1 MMFAGNDKKPVGGH
15 ILAHA
20 CQPETPPLY
29 PSLVSLHCIPSLVSH
44 PFIFPSPA
52 SRDSTLDFA
61 TIVLDGSSA
70 TRIYLRKGR
79 AEERVAKLQDS
90 PDRPEKEASY
100 QITEGGITDIS

>member
-20 CQPETPPLY
+20 YHL
-29 PSLVSLHCIPSLVSH
+29 SH
-44 PFIFPSPA
+44 ALFWS
-52 SRDSTLDFA
+52 DN
-61 TIVLDGSSA
+61 SSA

-79 AEERVAKLQDS
+79 GEERVAKLQDS

-100 QITEGGITDIS
+100 QVAEGGISDLSG

>member
-20 CQPETPPLY
+20 YSP
-29 PSLVSLHCIPSLVSH
+29 
-44 PFIFPSPA
+44 PSPLFPCDEFTKT
-52 SRDSTLDFA
+52 RA
-61 TIVLDGSSA
+61 TPTWVLMSSSA

-100 QITEGGITDIS
+100 QITEGGIADLGA

>member
-20 CQPETPPLY
+20 YT
-29 PSLVSLHCIPSLVSH
+29 H
-44 PFIFPSPA
+44 FPHDI
-52 SRDSTLDFA
+52 RIL
-61 TIVLDGSSA
+61 IYSSA

-100 QITEGGITDIS
+100 QITEGGIADLSG

>member
-20 CQPETPPLY
+20 CHPQILPLISLPLY
-29 PSLVSLHCIPSLVSH
+29 PFPISVSPSSLPDFWSISGD
-44 PFIFPSPA
+44 
-52 SRDSTLDFA
+52 RTLESVK
-61 TIVLDGSSA
+61 IVLDGSSA

-100 QITEGGITDIS
+100 QITEGGITDIG

>member
-20 CQPETPPLY
+20 Y
-29 PSLVSLHCIPSLVSH
+29 LHVVIGGVDH
-44 PFIFPSPA
+44 
-52 SRDSTLDFA
+52 R
-61 TIVLDGSSA
+61 SA

-100 QITEGGITDIS
+100 QITEGGIADLGN

>member
-20 CQPETPPLY
+20 Y
-29 PSLVSLHCIPSLVSH
+29 VPSLCDPSL
-44 PFIFPSPA
+44 
-52 SRDSTLDFA
+52 
-61 TIVLDGSSA
+61 TISCGEMYAAGKLIVSSA

-90 PDRPEKEASY
+90 PDCPEKEASY
-100 QITEGGITDIS
+100 QISEGGITDLGV

>member
-20 CQPETPPLY
+20 
-29 PSLVSLHCIPSLVSH
+29 HIIP
-44 PFIFPSPA
+44 F
-52 SRDSTLDFA
+52 
-61 TIVLDGSSA
+61 VLIANAGRSA

-100 QITEGGITDIS
+100 QITEGGIADLGN

>member
-1 MMFAGNDKKPVGGH
+1 VFSNQQVQSDPGASMMFAGNDKKPVGGH

-20 CQPETPPLY
+20 YY
-29 PSLVSLHCIPSLVSH
+29 PSILYFHPILIPRGYPL
-44 PFIFPSPA
+44 
-52 SRDSTLDFA
+52 TLC
-61 TIVLDGSSA
+61 SSA

-100 QITEGGITDIS
+100 QITEGGIADMSG

>member
-20 CQPETPPLY
+20 CHPETPPLHPSPHV
-29 PSLVSLHCIPSLVSH
+29 PSLPISLP
-44 PFIFPSPA
+44 
-52 SRDSTLDFA
+52 RLDFA

-100 QITEGGITDIS
+100 QITEGGITDIG

>member
-20 CQPETPPLY
+20 YLQ
-29 PSLVSLHCIPSLVSH
+29 V
-44 PFIFPSPA
+44 
-52 SRDSTLDFA
+52 
-61 TIVLDGSSA
+61 VLEADNRSA

-100 QITEGGITDIS
+100 QITEGGIADLGN